1 MAAPLSPP
9 VESAPARRSAGVS
22 RRPWK
27 TWLTFAAFVLPNL
40 SLIVLFTYI
49 PLIQN
54 IGFSTLDWPYG
65 SDYAKPIGL
74 DNYVEFFT
82 SESGLDVW
90 RITLIFTVTTVG
102 GSMLLGLAL
111 ALLLNKKLKGQTF
124 FRASLFAPY
133 VLSGVGVGLIG
144 LFVFNPTY
152 GSIAQ
157 GLRVFGIDSPQ
168 WILNPDLSLA
178 MVIIVYIWK
187 NVGYCALVY
196 LAGLQ
201 GLNSDLLEAASLD
214 GASPARSFWSIVL
227 PLLSPTTFFLLV
239 TSLLNSLQ
247 AFDLLRTLKPS
258 GDGVNTLIFEAYL
271 QVFGGP
277 GRAGYSAAISV
288 ILFIVLL
295 LVTLI
300 QLRFVEKKVH
310 YS

>member
-1 MAAPLSPP
+1 MAA
-9 VESAPARRSAGVS
+9 ARHG

-40 SLIVLFTYI
+40 ALIIMFTYV

-54 IGFSTLDWPYG
+54 MSFSTLDWPYG
-65 SDYAKPIGL
+65 SDQATPIGL
-74 DNYVEFFT
+74 GNYAEFFT

-90 RITLIFTVTTVG
+90 RRTLIFTVATVG
-102 GSMLLGLAL
+102 GSMAIGLGL
-111 ALLLNKKLKGQTF
+111 ALLLNKKLRGQTF

-144 LFVFNPTY
+144 IFVFNPTY
-152 GSIAQ
+152 GTISQ
-157 GLRVFGIDSPQ
+157 MLRVFGIDSPQ

-178 MVIIVYIWK
+178 MVIIVYTWK
-187 NVGYCALVY
+187 NAGYCALVY

-201 GLNSDLLEAASLD
+201 GLNSDLLEAAQLD
-214 GASPARSFWSIVL
+214 GASPLRAFRSIVL
-227 PLLSPTTFFLLV
+227 PLLGPTTFFLLV

-258 GDGVNTLIFEAYL
+258 GDGINTLIFEAYL

-288 ILFIVLL
+288 VLFLVLL
-295 LVTLI
+295 AVTVI
-300 QLRFVEKKVH
+300 QLRVVEKKVH